1 MTRVSYA
8 LENALFQW
16 EEGER
21 RLREADGP
29 RRAPLEHA
37 VGDVIEELRRRL
49 GSRFSLEE
57 LSDLYAGS
65 TEWASEAARRSF
77 AGTESTWVVDAAFA
91 RYARE
96 AADYGA
102 AANARPRFAA
112 GD

>member
-1 MTRVSYA
+1 MAYG

-21 RLREADGP
+21 RLRDADGASRP
-29 RRAPLEHA
+29 PLERA
-37 VGDVIEELRRRL
+37 AALVVDEIRRRL

-57 LSDLYAGS
+57 LSDLYAAD
-65 TEWASEAARRSF
+65 TDWASEVARRTF
-77 AGTESTWVVDAAFA
+77 AGTESSWIVDAAFA

-96 AADYGA
+96 AADYGGRA
-102 AANARPRFAA
+102 GPSPRFAV

>member
-1 MTRVSYA
+1 VAYE

-21 RLREADGP
+21 RLRDADDA
-29 RRAPLEHA
+29 RRAALERA
-37 VGDVIEELRRRL
+37 AAIVVDEIRRRL

-65 TEWASEAARRSF
+65 ADWASEVARRTF
-77 AGTESTWVVDAAFA
+77 AGTESSWIVDAAFA

-96 AADYGA
+96 AVDYGGGS
-102 AANARPRFAA
+102 RPSPRFAA
-112 GD
+112 SD

>member
-1 MTRVSYA
+1 VSYA

-21 RLREADGP
+21 RLREADGG
-29 RRAPLEHA
+29 RRIALERA
-37 VGDVIEELRRRL
+37 AGLVLDEVRRRL

-57 LSDLYAGS
+57 LSDLYAGAS
-65 TEWASEAARRSF
+65 EWASDVARSVF
-77 AGTESTWVVDAAFA
+77 GGTESSWVVDAAFA

-96 AADYGA
+96 AADYRGGA
-102 AANARPRFAA
+102 RPQPRFAA